1 MSKNTNI
8 IFIRHGETDLNIK
21 KVYFGHLD
29 PSLNKLGIEQINNTK
44 KILFN
49 EKIDLFY
56 SSDLKRC
63 VESSEII
70 NEFYKLDI
78 IKDQNFRELNFG
90 IFEGKS
96 HAEVTEEFPDESKML
111 FENWKEYKI
120 PKGESLKEQLI
131 RSVNKIEE
139 IKNKN
144 SSKNILVM
152 AHSGTIK
159 SILTHYLYENL
170 DGFWKF
176 RLDNGSATKLCFT
189 EDNFSYLE
197 YLNRV

>member
-8 IFIRHGETDLNIK
+8 IFIRHGETDLNFK

-44 KILFN
+44 KILSN

-78 IKDQNFRELNFG
+78 VKEQNFR
-90 IFEGKS
+90 
-96 HAEVTEEFPDESKML
+96 
-111 FENWKEYKI
+111 
-120 PKGESLKEQLI
+120 
-131 RSVNKIEE
+131 
-139 IKNKN
+139 
-144 SSKNILVM
+144 
-152 AHSGTIK
+152 
-159 SILTHYLYENL
+159 
-170 DGFWKF
+170 
-176 RLDNGSATKLCFT
+176 
-189 EDNFSYLE
+189 
-197 YLNRV
+197 